1 MPQSGLFHTACLG
14 IEQIGTGYLLAQGNG
29 GGGHVAVDIP
39 KEVYMTPIYFL
50 MYIVERMSATF
61 KQDICPIPS
70 FVQGLRESFPRESG
84 KEDGLPASFSRVEH
98 TAYDA
103 LNLLVGGITVSS
115 ERRCLCGENDQCSL
129 FPGFLYLPQIAD
141 GNDLHTGQD
150 DGMEMFCIDRIVHG
164 EHPLGDLTSVI
175 EHLGMD
181 VSEVT
186 SYLVGKQSGH
196 LVVIHIFHLHST
208 LVIALRPI
216 QIGTSHECL
225 YRIEHSYVGYVL
237 SGSAEHVFHACQKDV
252 EILETSV
259 ICWISP

>member
-1 MPQSGLFHTACLG
+1 
-14 IEQIGTGYLLAQGNG
+14 
-29 GGGHVAVDIP
+29 
-39 KEVYMTPIYFL
+39 
-50 MYIVERMSATF
+50 
-61 KQDICPIPS
+61 
-70 FVQGLRESFPRESG
+70 
-84 KEDGLPASFSRVEH
+84 
-98 TAYDA
+98 
-103 LNLLVGGITVSS
+103 
-115 ERRCLCGENDQCSL
+115 
-129 FPGFLYLPQIAD
+129 
-141 GNDLHTGQD
+141 
-150 DGMEMFCIDRIVHG
+150 MEMFCIDGIVHG

-181 VSEVT
+181 VGKVS

-237 SGSAEHVFHACQKDV
+237 SGAAEHVFHACQEDV
-252 EILETSV
+252 ELPETTV